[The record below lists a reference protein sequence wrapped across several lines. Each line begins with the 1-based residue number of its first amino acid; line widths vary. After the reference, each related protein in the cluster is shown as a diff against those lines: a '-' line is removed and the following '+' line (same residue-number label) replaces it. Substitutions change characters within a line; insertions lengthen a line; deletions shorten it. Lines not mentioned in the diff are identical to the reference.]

1 MKRASTAEE
10 KAQRD
15 KALRSKTK
23 SKSPSSGGAGLYVR
37 VKTHTRRLKSGK
49 VVTVKEHTTKRLSA
63 ATVKAARTAGRNV
76 TTGKDSKRLKLRA
89 EKFLDQDFNLSVSFL
104 KTLTEGTLK
113 YEKGETSFDT
123 LVNAVSSL
131 CTSEKGKY
139 KFTGKSPIERLF
151 RLSRGYV
158 PLDHLKL
165 VCSGVRK
172 KLGASIKKAPE
183 GVREELSRY
192 NTRAKY
198 DRAKEAEKMTDMGIK
213 IARANR
219 SYVRDHLKELRSNSP
234 GRHIRRVGFL
244 TKD

>member
-1 MKRASTAEE
+1 MARATTSEE
-10 KAQRD
+10 KTQRD
-15 KALRSKTK
+15 KALKAKTK
-23 SKSPSSGGAGLYVR
+23 SRPLSSGGLYVR

-63 ATVKAARTAGRNV
+63 ATTKAARTGGRY
-76 TTGKDSKRLKLRA
+76 TTKDKDYKRRERIA
-89 EKFLDQDFNLSVSFL
+89 EKLIDQELNLSVSFL
-104 KTLTEGTLK
+104 KTLTNNTIK

-131 CTSEKGKY
+131 CTAEKGKY

-192 NTRAKY
+192 TTRAKY
-198 DRAKEAEKMTDMGIK
+198 NRAKEVESKANGGI
-213 IARANR
+213 IGTRANM
-219 SYVRDHLKELRSNSP
+219 SYVREHLKELRSNDF
-234 GRHIRRVGFL
+234 GRHLARVGFL